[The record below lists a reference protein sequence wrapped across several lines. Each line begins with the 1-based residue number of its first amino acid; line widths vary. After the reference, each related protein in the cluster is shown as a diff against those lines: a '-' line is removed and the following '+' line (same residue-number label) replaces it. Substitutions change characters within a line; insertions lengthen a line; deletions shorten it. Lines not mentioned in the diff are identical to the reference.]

1 MVLSAGDQLSGEE
14 KTTMNTRAAEI
25 VTALMEAL
33 EAKEFDKAAT
43 YLSDDFQFTG
53 STPSPLN
60 KDQFIRLS
68 SELAEGMPNLSYHF
82 HDLQEVEEQLGE
94 GIMERATIQ
103 ITGTQVNSFELVP
116 LSLPTIPETGLS
128 VSLPEAH
135 WEYLVTGE
143 AITTIDVERLP
154 VGWVS
159 AMLHQLA

>member
-1 MVLSAGDQLSGEE
+1 
-14 KTTMNTRAAEI
+14 MNTRAAEI

-53 STPSPLN
+53 STPRPLN

-68 SELAEGMPNLSYHF
+68 SELAEGMPNISYHF

-94 GIMERATIQ
+94 GIRERATIQ

-116 LSLPTIPETGLS
+116 LSLPE
-128 VSLPEAH
+128 VH
-135 WEYLVTGE
+135 WEYLVRGE
-143 AITTIDVERLP
+143 AITTIDVERVP
-154 VGWVS
+154 GGGIYG
-159 AMLHQLA
+159 MLQQLGINIPII

>member
-1 MVLSAGDQLSGEE
+1 
-14 KTTMNTRAAEI
+14 MNTRAAEI
-25 VTALMEAL
+25 VTAFMEAL

-53 STPSPLN
+53 STPRPLN

-82 HDLQEVEEQLGE
+82 HDLQEVDELQGV
-94 GIMERATIQ
+94 GSRERATIQ

-116 LSLPTIPETGLS
+116 LSLPPIPETGLP

-135 WEYLVTGE
+135 WEYLVRGDT
-143 AITTIDVERLP
+143 ITAIDVEQVPDGGISGL
-154 VGWVS
+154 
-159 AMLHQLA
+159 LQQLGIDVPIIQ